1 MKSDGANRKVGS
13 IALSCPSSDM
23 PVTEPQTFYACGE
36 LVMGIKTEQ
45 ALAPLCDLGRRQIA
59 MMGAT
64 IMGIAFA
71 SLLLFS

>member
-1 MKSDGANRKVGS
+1 
-13 IALSCPSSDM
+13 
-23 PVTEPQTFYACGE
+23 
-36 LVMGIKTEQ
+36 MGIKTEQ